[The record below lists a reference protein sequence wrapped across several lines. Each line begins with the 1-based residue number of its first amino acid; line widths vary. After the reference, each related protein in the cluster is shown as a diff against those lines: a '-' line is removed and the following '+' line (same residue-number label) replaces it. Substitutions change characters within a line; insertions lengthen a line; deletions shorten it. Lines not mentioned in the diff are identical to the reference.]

1 MNEAEQSA
9 KAGADVLVRHMG
21 LTTSV
26 LIGTKSGKPQND
38 CVALIQ
44 KMRDAAHIINPDVM
58 VLSHVGL
65 LAEPKDA
72 QYILDKTG
80 ISGFFGA
87 SSMVRLHTEIAIT
100 NITEEFKSMKFS
112 SQTGGKET

>member
-1 MNEAEQSA
+1 MSYELDNFCP
-9 KAGADVLVRHMG
+9 DC
-21 LTTSV
+21 
-26 LIGTKSGKPQND
+26 TKSGKPQND
-38 CVALIQ
+38 YVAPIQ
-44 KMRDAAHIINPDVM
+44 KMHDAAHVINPDAI
-58 VLSHVGL
+58 VLSHVGF

-87 SSMVRLHTEIAIT
+87 SSMARLHTEMAIT
-100 NITEEFKSMKFS
+100 NITEEFKSMNFS